1 MYFLIPKKINT
12 TTGPK
17 PRTKTTTTVF
27 KIVDAKLK
35 EKKNEKKTLLDAPKE
50 EPLKKNIKRKWKKV
64 IGGYESRQVVLKEE
78 QKRKSFLQTIKKDK
92 ECNKTINMILT
103 TKIWLMIQRQTINK
117 GNKKRI
123 KK

>member
-1 MYFLIPKKINT
+1 MPNSKRRKRKKI
-12 TTGPK
+12 
-17 PRTKTTTTVF
+17 
-27 KIVDAKLK
+27 
-35 EKKNEKKTLLDAPKE
+35 LDVPKE

-64 IGGYESRQVVLKEE
+64 IGGYEPRQVVLKEE